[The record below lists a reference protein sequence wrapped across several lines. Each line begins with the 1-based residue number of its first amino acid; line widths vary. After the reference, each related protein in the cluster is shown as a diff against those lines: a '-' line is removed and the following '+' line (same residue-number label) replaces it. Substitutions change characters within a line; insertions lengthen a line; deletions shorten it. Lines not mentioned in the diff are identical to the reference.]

1 MNLERTFVVAQP
13 EAVVAER
20 ARNFLS
26 AAGYQAVSLSPV
38 RYKRGTL
45 FGSLAS
51 ISPKKWQAQ
60 ASVEVAPSGG
70 GQTTV
75 ALKLDVNTK
84 GHIIT
89 QKEVAYWQTE
99 VESFERAVS
108 VGDVN
113 AGGLDDAVAAVTKS
127 VWKGFLVFVLVALGV
142 GVPVGLLASRINRS
156 FSVVGIVIGI
166 CAGLAAARKHWG
178 Y

>member
-1 MNLERTFVVAQP
+1 MVAQP
-13 EAVVAER
+13 EAVVEER

-26 AAGYQAVSLSPV
+26 AAGYQSVSLSPV
-38 RYKRGTL
+38 EYKRGTL

-51 ISPKKWQAQ
+51 ISPKKWQAR
-60 ASVEVAPSGG
+60 ASVEVTPSGAA
-70 GQTTV
+70 QTVV
-75 ALKLDVNTK
+75 ALKVDVNTK

-108 VGDVN
+108 
-113 AGGLDDAVAAVTKS
+113 AGEVDPGSLDDAAGAVSKS
-127 VWKGFLVFVLVALGV
+127 VWKGLLVFMLVGLCVGIPIGLIMTRVNPALTVV
-142 GVPVGLLASRINRS
+142 GV
-156 FSVVGIVIGI
+156 VIGI
-166 CAGLAAARKHWG
+166 TTGLIAARKQWG